1 MLYRQLPIELFSRIA
16 KEALNMQVKE
26 YGPSEEECIWC
37 LQPCNPNHEY
47 TPRVSEVLSDL
58 DLPPL
63 SCIPCENLLGR
74 PVVSHRSLYRTQD
87 GIPHWQD
94 VCPECGQSDPY

>member
-16 KEALNMQVKE
+16 KEALNMQVEE

-63 SCIPCENLLGR
+63 SCIPCEDLFGR
-74 PVVSHRSLYRTQD
+74 SVLPCRSLHRTQD
-87 GIPHWQD
+87 GIPHWRD
-94 VCPECGQSDPY
+94 VRP